1 VPSNSI
7 DQVFVKDFD
16 FLPGSEVVSSSELEA
31 ALKVD
36 MPRGVLEK
44 LTGIKTRR
52 FWPSDTL
59 PSQVASEVAQK
70 VLERNPKWISRIGLL
85 INFSVSRDY
94 FEPATSVLVHRRLGL
109 SPKCMCFDISNACIG
124 FSNALMVAASMI
136 RSGVI
141 EAALLVA
148 AETVRGLVDST
159 IDKINRLG
167 NICQQELISYLPVL
181 TLGSGAVA
189 FLVTKEE
196 EEGVKR
202 PLAFAYESESTLSDL
217 CEGNGDYCIA
227 DYVFKKLEK
236 IADKSPIMR
245 TEARKLIQQASFV
258 GRRVWKALQNLL
270 GWTSKTIDRIVC
282 HQVGRQVDKAWYDT
296 VGLDKD
302 KEITIYQD
310 FGNMVS
316 CALPAALVIGSTE
329 GLIKPNDKV
338 LTLGFGSGLNAIFT
352 AWKW

>member
-16 FLPGSEVVSSSELEA
+16 FLPGSQVVTSSELEA
-31 ALKVD
+31 AIKID
-36 MPRGVLEK
+36 MPRGALEK

-70 VLERNPKWISRIGLL
+70 VLERNPKWISKIGLL

-109 SPKCMCFDISNACIG
+109 STKCMCFDISNACIG

-159 IDKINRLG
+159 IDKINKLG
-167 NICQQELISYLPVL
+167 NFCQQELISYLPVL

-202 PLAFAYESESTLSDL
+202 PLAFAYESESRLADL

-227 DYVFKKLEK
+227 DYVFKKLEQ
-236 IADKSPIMR
+236 IADRSPIMR

-258 GRRVWKALQNLL
+258 GKRVWKALQNLL

-316 CALPAALVIGSTE
+316 CALPAALVVGSRQ